1 MNMKKSPNFLLRGIK
16 VKLIMVAKIELV
28 AQQSIT
34 VQCAFYYP
42 YKGRTV
48 RKLMGGGGSGRS
60 TKKYSR
66 KGKLKEKKFMHAH

>member
-1 MNMKKSPNFLLRGIK
+1 MK
-16 VKLIMVAKIELV
+16 VKLILMAKIEVV

-48 RKLMGGGGSGRS
+48 GGGGGGERAKH
-60 TKKYSR
+60 KKYSR
-66 KGKLKEKKFMHAH
+66 KGKLKEKKFMHAD

>member
-1 MNMKKSPNFLLRGIK
+1 MKMKKSPNFLLRGIK
-16 VKLIMVAKIELV
+16 VKLIMMGKIEVV

-48 RKLMGGGGSGRS
+48 RKLMGAGGGEGADEAQKNIRA
-60 TKKYSR
+60 R
-66 KGKLKEKKFMHAH
+66 EN